1 MVLMTDFVKPT
12 ADIPDEDLT
21 REQMIFRLDLQ
32 RGVIER
38 LRRMIGVKCTLV
50 DQLEGLVKDNRQ
62 GRALAN
68 IRADRAE
75 AALREHRAQDLL
87 KNARF

>member
-1 MVLMTDFVKPT
+1 MTEFVKPSP
-12 ADIPDEDLT
+12 DVPDEDLT
-21 REQMIFRLDLQ
+21 REQMIFRLDQQ
-32 RGVIER
+32 RGIIER

-50 DQLEGLVKDNRQ
+50 DQLEGVIKDNRQ

-75 AALREHRAQDLL
+75 AELREYRAQDLL

>member
-1 MVLMTDFVKPT
+1 MTDFVKPSP
-12 ADIPDEDLT
+12 DVPDEDLT
-21 REQMIFRLDLQ
+21 REQMIFRLDQQ
-32 RGVIER
+32 RGIIER

-50 DQLEGLVKDNRQ
+50 DQLEGVIKDNRQ

-75 AALREHRAQDLL
+75 AELREYRAQDLL